1 MGYTNYWNQY
11 KDISWRDWEK
21 IQEEVEYL
29 MECIGDGCIEVL
41 QNDAECIA
49 FNGIGEN
56 AHEDFVLTRTP
67 SRKKDKLTKEEE
79 YLMDLIGGG
88 WDKSFNFCKTNR
100 KPYDL
105 AVWHMLTYMSHL
117 LGKDVIEIS
126 RDK

>member
-56 AHEDFVLTRTP
+56 AHEDFVATRKP
-67 SRKKDKLTKEEE
+67 SLRSGQQGGGDKLTKV
-79 YLMDLIGGG
+79 
-88 WDKSFNFCKTNR
+88 DKSFNFCKTNR

>member
-11 KDISWRDWEK
+11 KKISKHDWDM
-21 IQEEVEYL
+21 IREEVEYL
-29 MECIGDGCIEVL
+29 AGDSDIEVL
-41 QNDAECIA
+41 QNDKECIA

-67 SRKKDKLTKEEE
+67 SRKKDKLTNEEE

-126 RDK
+126 RDR